1 MSKANDDPQSAITKE
16 EFNEGLSVAK
26 ADIVAVVCDLKVSMN
41 KRLDGMNSRF
51 DRIDKT
57 LALIVEVLQIQ
68 DRQIPEHKAV
78 GVARSRGQLK

>member
-1 MSKANDDPQSAITKE
+1 MSKANDSPQSAITKE

-41 KRLDGMNSRF
+41 ERLDGMDSRF

-57 LALIVEVLQIQ
+57 LALVVEVLQIQ
-68 DRQIPEHKAV
+68 DRQIPKPKIK
-78 GVARSRGQLK
+78 GVSQH